1 MPTATPKSSFA
12 PSIPASARRHGAGFW
27 MIAAAFATVMA
38 FSAAPAPLYPLYM
51 RHDQFSTFMVT
62 IVFAV
67 YAVGVVVSLFL
78 AGHASDWAGRKR
90 VLLPA
95 FALEVLSAA
104 VFLIWPDLSALIVA
118 RFINGIGV
126 GVITATATAHL
137 HELHARHRP
146 SAAAARFEYVS
157 TAANIGGLGVGPL
170 VVGFL
175 AQYAPSPLH
184 LPYAVFLV
192 ALLTATATAA
202 VAFAPETVDRP
213 VRQPSWHPQRI
224 SIQGDLPHY
233 LVAVGGAF
241 SAFAILGLFTSLAP
255 GFVGGTLHHPS
266 RLLAGVTVFIVF
278 SAAAAGQTL
287 TERLRPTLR
296 STAGLVLEAAGLVM
310 VATGM
315 GATNLAVF
323 LVGGGI
329 AGIGGG
335 VLFKSAIGAIAA
347 MAAPAVRGEALAGLF
362 LIAYLGMIIPAVG
375 MGIATEY
382 IAATTAMGWFTG
394 ILLAL
399 LAALAAILVMS
410 NRDRQRTAMPSQSP
424 PAA

>member
-1 MPTATPKSSFA
+1 MATATLKSSIA
-12 PSIPASARRHGAGFW
+12 PSTSASARRHGAGFW

-51 RHDQFSTFMVT
+51 RHDHFSTFMVT

-78 AGHASDWAGRKR
+78 AGHSSDWAGRKR

-95 FALEVLSAA
+95 FALEVVSAA
-104 VFLIWPDLSALIVA
+104 VFLIWPSLSALIVA

-146 SAAAARFEYVS
+146 SAASTRFEFVS

-170 VVGFL
+170 VVGLL
-175 AQYAPSPLH
+175 AQYAPNPLH

-192 ALLTATATAA
+192 ALLAATAA
-202 VAFAPETVDRP
+202 VAFAPETIDRS
-213 VRQPSWHPQRI
+213 VRKPSWHPQRI
-224 SIQGDLPHY
+224 SIQGDLPRY

-241 SAFAILGLFTSLAP
+241 SAFAVLGLFTSLAP

-266 RLLAGVTVFIVF
+266 RLLAGLTVFIVF
-278 SAAAAGQTL
+278 TAAAAGQTL

-315 GATNLAVF
+315 GASNLAVF
-323 LVGGGI
+323 LVGGAI

-375 MGIATEY
+375 MGIATEN
-382 IAATTAMGWFTG
+382 IAATTAMAWFTG

-399 LAALAAILVMS
+399 LAALAAILVAS
-410 NRDRQRTAMPSQSP
+410 NRDRQRTAPSSQTSH
-424 PAA
+424 AA